1 MVAESRPFA
10 VRDDDF
16 EVRVLHSD
24 LPVLVDFWAPWCGPC
39 QALSPVV
46 EALAQAYSGKL
57 LVAKMNV
64 DENKMV
70 PARFGIRGLPALL
83 LFKQGK
89 VKGTLSGSAPRKKIE
104 EMFQRAI

>member
-10 VRDDDF
+10 VKDDDF
-16 EVRVLHSD
+16 DVRVLHSD
-24 LPVLVDFWAPWCGPC
+24 LPVLVDFWAPWCSPC
-39 QALSPVV
+39 QALGPVV
-46 EALAQAYSGKL
+46 EDLALVYSGKL
-57 LVAKMNV
+57 RVAKMNV

-89 VKGTLSGSAPRKKIE
+89 VQGTLSGTQPRKKIE